1 MKIRGHPRGRKARQ
15 TQWVHA
21 FDAMSARRT
30 VRPAASAGRAG
41 ADAIRARLV

>member
-1 MKIRGHPRGRKARQ
+1 MKIRGHPGGRKARQ

-21 FDAMSARRT
+21 FDAMSART
-30 VRPAASAGRAG
+30 VRPAASAGQAG